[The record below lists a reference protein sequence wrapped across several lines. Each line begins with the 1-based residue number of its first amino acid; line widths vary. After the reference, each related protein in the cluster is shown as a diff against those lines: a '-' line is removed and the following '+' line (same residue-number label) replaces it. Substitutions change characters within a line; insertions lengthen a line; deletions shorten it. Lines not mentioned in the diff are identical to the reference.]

1 MTQSTTDGHQAA
13 ALHPA
18 AQWAIQVGFTS
29 EQVDCTTAVVLK
41 ILDNKCKMLPGEK
54 LAVMAV
60 YDAVRHLGAPL
71 FDRAVHDVI
80 RAARQQPGTQTL
92 EAIHPLRVH
101 AEAAIPKPV
110 MKHYKAFL
118 REGLF
123 G

>member
-1 MTQSTTDGHQAA
+1 MTPTTT

-18 AQWAIQVGFTS
+18 AQWAIQAGFTP

-60 YDAVRHLGAPL
+60 YDVVRHLAAPL
-71 FDRAVHDVI
+71 FDPAVHDAI
-80 RAARQQPGTQTL
+80 TAARQQPGTLTL
-92 EAIHPLRVH
+92 TAIHPLRVH

-110 MKHYKAFL
+110 MKGYKAFL

>member
-1 MTQSTTDGHQAA
+1 MTTAA
-13 ALHPA
+13 ITLHPA
-18 AQWAIQVGFTS
+18 AHWAIQAAFTP
-29 EQVDCTTAVVLK
+29 EQIDCTTAVVLK

-60 YDAVRHLGAPL
+60 YDAVRHLASPL
-71 FDRAVHDVI
+71 FDSAVHAAI
-80 RAARQQPGTQTL
+80 RAARQEPGTQTL
-92 EAIHPLRVH
+92 DAIHPLRVH

-110 MKHYKAFL
+110 MKQYKAFL